1 MAREENMANGLYEHG
16 RENFALGA
24 IHWASD
30 DIRLA
35 FIDEGDDAIDL
46 ANDEDMGDRLSASVV
61 AESGNFATKS
71 ALAGVCDAAD
81 ITVSTV
87 TGDQFESIDIFK
99 HSGTGAANDLLICNI
114 DTATGLPFTPS
125 GGDIEVQWDAG
136 ANKIFKL

>member
-1 MAREENMANGLYEHG
+1 MANAIYDHG
-16 RENFALGA
+16 RENFLSGD
-24 IHWASD
+24 ISWDGD
-30 DIRLA
+30 DIHLA

-46 ANDEDMGDRLSASVV
+46 ANDEDMGDRVSGAIVD
-61 AESGNFATKS
+61 ESGNFANK
-71 ALAGVCDAAD
+71 AIAAGVADADD

-99 HSGTGAANDLLICNI
+99 HTGTSSTDLLIANI

>member
-1 MAREENMANGLYEHG
+1 MANALYDHG
-16 RENFALGA
+16 RENFLSGD
-24 IHWASD
+24 ISWDGD
-30 DIRLA
+30 DIHLA

-46 ANDEDMGDRLSASVV
+46 ANDEDMGDRVSGAIVD
-61 AESGNFATKS
+61 ESGNFANKS
-71 ALAGVCDAAD
+71 IAAGVADADD
-81 ITVSTV
+81 ITVPTV

-99 HSGTGAANDLLICNI
+99 HTGVSSTDLLIANI

>member
-1 MAREENMANGLYEHG
+1 MANALYEHG

-30 DIRLA
+30 NIKIM
-35 FIDEGDDAIDL
+35 FVDEADDAVDL
-46 ANDEDMGDRLSASVV
+46 ANDEDLADRLAAARV
-61 AESGNFATKS
+61 AISGNLGTKDAS
-71 ALAGVCDAAD
+71 AGVCDAAD
-81 ITVSTV
+81 ITVATV
-87 TGDQFESIDIFK
+87 TGDQFESVDIYK
-99 HSGTGAANDLLICNI
+99 DSGVEGTSLLIGNI